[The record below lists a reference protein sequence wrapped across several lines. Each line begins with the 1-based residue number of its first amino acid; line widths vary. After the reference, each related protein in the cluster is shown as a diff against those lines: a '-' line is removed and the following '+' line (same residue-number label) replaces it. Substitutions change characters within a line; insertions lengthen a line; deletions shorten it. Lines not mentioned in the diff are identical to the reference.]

1 MRRKPRAGGGEG
13 RALPQPTRDPDPAPE
28 EAAAAPADRAMP
40 NEYNYMKLKSDC
52 PPSLPWYAQP
62 PKKMRRPSLLLKGI
76 LKCLLLVFGVWIL
89 YILKLSYSAEE
100 CDMKRVHYV
109 DPERV
114 KRAQK
119 YAHQVLQGECRPGFV
134 KKEMER
140 LFDQKYDMDSS
151 PFVKENME
159 MNEDIY
165 KYDPP
170 FGFRKFSR
178 KLQNLLKL
186 LPEHDLPENLKAK
199 RCKHCVVMGNG
210 GILNGLGLGHILNQ
224 FDIVIRLNSAPVQ
237 GYTEHVGNKT
247 TIRMTYPEG
256 APLSD
261 LEYYSNDLFVAVLF
275 KSVDF
280 NWLEAMIKNETVPFW
295 VRLFFWKHVA
305 EKIPLQ
311 SKQFRILN
319 PVIIKNTAM
328 DMLHYPEPQTRI
340 WGWSQNV
347 PTMGI
352 IAVVLATHLCDE
364 VSLAGFGYD
373 LNQPKTP
380 LHYFDNLCMAA
391 MNEQTMHNLTT
402 ETKFLQ
408 KIVKEGTVKDLS
420 GGIHCEF

>member
-1 MRRKPRAGGGEG
+1 MGVTP
-13 RALPQPTRDPDPAPE
+13 PPPP
-28 EAAAAPADRAMP
+28 AAPVRRLELGKVRGQSASSSAQTSAVTVTPPPPRRTTPWKAGLGSPPAMS
-40 NEYNYMKLKSDC
+40 NEYNYLKLKSDC
-52 PPSLPWYAQP
+52 PSSLPRYAQP
-62 PKKMRRPSLLLKGI
+62 PKKMRRPGLLLKDI
-76 LKCLLLVFGVWIL
+76 LKCLLLVFGLWIL
-89 YILKLSYSAEE
+89 YILKLSYSTEE

-119 YAHQVLQGECRPGFV
+119 YARQVLQGECRPHFV

-140 LFDQKYDMDSS
+140 LFDQKYGMDSS
-151 PFVKENME
+151 PFLKENME
-159 MNEDIY
+159 MNGDLY

-170 FGFRKFSR
+170 FGFRKFSS

-210 GILNGLGLGHILNQ
+210 GILNGLRLGHILNQ
-224 FDIVIRLNSAPVQ
+224 FDVVIRLNSAPVQ
-237 GYTEHVGNKT
+237 GYTDHVGNKT

-261 LEYYSNDLFVAVLF
+261 LEYYLNDLFVAVLF

-280 NWLEAMIKNETVPFW
+280 NWLEAMIKNETV
-295 VRLFFWKHVA
+295 
-305 EKIPLQ
+305 
-311 SKQFRILN
+311 
-319 PVIIKNTAM
+319 
-328 DMLHYPEPQTRI
+328 
-340 WGWSQNV
+340 NV

-352 IAVVLATHLCDE
+352 VAVVLATHLCDE

-391 MNEQTMHNLTT
+391 MNDQTMHNLTT

-408 KIVKEGTVKDLS
+408 RLVKEGTVKDLS